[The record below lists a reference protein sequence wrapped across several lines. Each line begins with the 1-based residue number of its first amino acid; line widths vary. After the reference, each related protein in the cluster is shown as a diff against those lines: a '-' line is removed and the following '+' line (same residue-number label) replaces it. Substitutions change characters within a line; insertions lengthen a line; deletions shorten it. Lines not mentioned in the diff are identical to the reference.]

1 MSLLHNILEIRIK
14 WSKVISRVLI
24 VGGLECSLNKC
35 FRSHPSS
42 SFKCGTM
49 PSWNFLIT
57 FGQILRTIFRRVG
70 SPDPLIQ
77 PLGMQLTGII
87 LKKLKE
93 ASKQR
98 FITKTILLYQNSPIR
113 KLNNN
118 SKDMFYTK
126 KVNKKSKFLPKKK

>member
-1 MSLLHNILEIRIK
+1 M
-14 WSKVISRVLI
+14 
-24 VGGLECSLNKC
+24 
-35 FRSHPSS
+35 
-42 SFKCGTM
+42 
-49 PSWNFLIT
+49 
-57 FGQILRTIFRRVG
+57 G

-118 SKDMFYTK
+118 SEDMFYTK
-126 KVNKKSKFLPKKK
+126 KVNKKSKFLPKKNKKDDV